1 MSTLKTLKS
10 DKKWKYT
17 TGTSK
22 EEEEIKSGDRINLE
36 INTTIENASVLYP
49 NKTGLTVRLPDGIIF
64 HIPQMLHSNTLISK
78 SLDTLDI
85 NRQQQVKLL
94 PLLVFKTK
102 NGDPIIIGDYIK
114 LTFMKEK
121 IIPSRIFIRG
131 AKNFYNEEFPI
142 IPVNY
147 TYKTGTVLFGKV
159 ANISFDNKE
168 LTFEY

>member
-131 AKNFYNEEFPI
+131 PRIFI
-142 IPVNY
+142 MRSSQ
-147 TYKTGTVLFGKV
+147 
-159 ANISFDNKE
+159 SF
-168 LTFEY
+168 L